1 MRRVLKKGI
10 AVALAAAMVVTL
22 APASADAAKK
32 PSVKKKASVQVG
44 KTTKIKVK
52 NGSKKAKVTWKTS
65 NKKVAKITKKTTKGN
80 KATATVKGVKKGKAK
95 ITASYKLGKKKA
107 QKLVCTVT
115 VGNATVPVA
124 TPTPGTNTTPTPV
137 PTNQGGGST
146 VTPPPSDPTPTPTP
160 VSTPT
165 PSPRPKNKNLDAW
178 QAAEGST
185 FTIDGKVEAGEGWED
200 STPNDLLTDITKT
213 SGVRKPNAS
222 DVDAAKEIPVTE
234 AKANIMWSGKD
245 VYVLMNV
252 KGDSDKVIIYY
263 DENSKGTKDTAT
275 KIEIPVG
282 DGAATSS
289 NAAYAVEAKT
299 AKADGSYVVEAKITG
314 KADLAVDGKVNI
326 DIQMNKGDVS
336 VNFYDT
342 RSAMVYNE
350 ETKEF
355 ELGDAEVKVGDNA
368 ELMGPVTLL
377 GQMPAATSAF
387 FTEFGAQILEASGIE
402 SAEFE
407 TTTPAEG
414 EEAKTTNTKAV
425 KYVDAKYWTDTYAD
439 HGAPSIEFSKVN
451 TGDKVYINNPE
462 KITLGTPVLDGD
474 GNAVLDEDG
483 VPTFTTSR
491 DQAQA
496 YIIWDDDYLY
506 VMFDVN
512 DPDISP
518 ANNDHYT
525 TDSTE
530 LFLDEDASCN
540 AYDAE
545 KDAVQLRVD
554 VANNVF
560 SSNDAGAGNYAVVG
574 HAVGYK
580 HADGTVDDK
589 IEGATGYQTQ
599 YIIKLNSKHAPNTVM
614 GMELQINDCYTSDV
628 DNSGNAFTDADG
640 NPVNGAL
647 RAGTITAYD
656 TTNTAY
662 ENPERFERLKLI
674 KKGVTEGPSDPTD
687 KPADPTDKPADPTDN
702 RLDLSKINIADG
714 STIEVNDDGSAVIT
728 CAGNYTGGITIDIPA
743 ELADGAKKMVVA
755 VDAEPSSGQFN
766 LEFDGDETVTQ
777 YNWGADTY
785 NDTTFDVTGK
795 KPTKLVLNSQDNNVF
810 TIKYIE
816 VQK

>member
-1 MRRVLKKGI
+1 MRRVFKKGI
-10 AVALAAAMVVTL
+10 AAALAAAMVVTL
-22 APASADAAKK
+22 APVSAGAAKK
-32 PSVKKKASVQVG
+32 PSVKKTASVEVG

-52 NGSKKAKVTWKTS
+52 NGNKKAKVTWKTS

-107 QKLVCTVT
+107 KKLVCTVT
-115 VGNATVPVA
+115 VGKTTAVA
-124 TPTPGTNTTPTPV
+124 TPTPAVPVVTPA
-137 PTNQGGGST
+137 PTQQGGGT
-146 VTPPPSDPTPTPTP
+146 TTTTPPASDPTPTPTP
-160 VSTPT
+160 KATPT

-178 QAAEGST
+178 QVADGAK
-185 FTIDGKVEAGEGWED
+185 FTIDGKVESGEGWED
-200 STPNDLLTDITKT
+200 STSNDLLTDITKT

-245 VYVLMNV
+245 LYVLMKV
-252 KGDSDKVIIYY
+252 QGDSDNVIIYY

-282 DGAATSS
+282 DGEAKSS
-289 NAAYAVEAKT
+289 NAAYAVEAKSV
-299 AKADGSYVVEAKITG
+299 KADGSYVLEAKITG
-314 KADLAVDGKVNI
+314 KTDLVVDGNARI

-350 ETKEF
+350 ETKTF
-355 ELGDAEVKVGDNA
+355 ELGDAEVKVGENA

-407 TTTPAEG
+407 KIPPEKEG
-414 EEAKTTNTKAV
+414 DPEKVTNTKAV
-425 KYVDAKYWTDTYAD
+425 KYVDAKFWTDTYTE

-451 TGDKVYINNPE
+451 TGEKVYINNPD

-474 GNAVLDEDG
+474 GNAVLDSDG

-491 DQAQA
+491 EQAQA
-496 YIIWDDDYLY
+496 YIIWDDEYLY

-518 ANNDHYT
+518 ANDEHFT

-530 LFLDEDASCN
+530 LFLDEDGLCS

-545 KDAVQLRVD
+545 KDAVQLRID

-580 HADGTVDDK
+580 HADGSVDDK
-589 IEGATGYQTQ
+589 IDGATGYQTQ
-599 YIIKLNSKHAPNTVM
+599 YIIKLNSKHAPNTVL

-628 DNSGNAFTDADG
+628 DSSGNAFTDADG

-656 TTNTAY
+656 TTNSAY

-674 KKGVTEGPSDPTD
+674 KKGVTEGPGDPTD
-687 KPADPTDKPADPTDN
+687 KPSDPSEKPADN
-702 RLDLSKINIADG
+702 RLDLSTINITDG
-714 STIEVNDDGSAVIT
+714 STIEVKDDGSAVIA

-743 ELADGAKKMVVA
+743 VLADGAKKIIVA
-755 VDAEPSSGQFN
+755 VDAEPSSGQFH
-766 LEFDGDETVTQ
+766 LEFDGDETETK

-785 NDTTFDVTGK
+785 DDTTFDVTGK
-795 KPTKLVLNSQDNNVF
+795 KPKKLVLNSQDNNVF